1 MLKLSSCSAAQVPS
15 SGACGWNTTQS
26 QHVPAGNFLSN
37 FPHPH
42 SLCQRSLSPPLSP
55 PLHLRSMMW
64 FFKTPDKG
72 LVMKLFYW
80 GLFKS
85 DTLWRSTKN
94 LLWWFFNFQFL
105 CPQAPHFDICLPV
118 SLFMTYFFYW
128 LVQSGSGS
136 SVRSANIFVFES
148 PVCGTSFL
156 VYISVAVEFMI
167 LNGTRDS

>member
-42 SLCQRSLSPPLSP
+42 LLCQRSLSPPLSP

-85 DTLWRSTKN
+85 ETLWRSTKN

-118 SLFMTYFFYW
+118 SLFMTYFF
-128 LVQSGSGS
+128 LLAGSEWIWKLCEVS
-136 SVRSANIFVFES
+136 KYFCLWIPSLWHIIPSLYKCSCWIHD
-148 PVCGTSFL
+148 T
-156 VYISVAVEFMI
+156 
-167 LNGTRDS
+167 